1 MKRINLTQTEH
12 NVKIGNVCEY
22 IEPNITEDSL
32 FYQDDELVGFYIR
45 NVSDYSDR
53 LPKFLAVADLEFRTD
68 NVPKSTMKRASGLH
82 DADAEVLQFST
93 ILGSVAPR
101 HHMRRPYAT
110 ISSVHQNKKARP
122 FIKSMM
128 LACLEGQNIMKEIT
142 PDIYNKQLEI
152 FEGVQDKWKF
162 GKMFTSTI
170 SNYNISAPY
179 HIDNANIKG
188 SVNMIMTKRN
198 NSKGG
203 CLTIPDYDITIESCD
218 NSMIVYPA
226 WRNVHGVTPIIPLKD
241 GGYRNS
247 HIFYPLKA
255 FLNEHI

>member
-1 MKRINLTQTEH
+1 MKRVNLFPIEH
-12 NVKIGNVCEY
+12 NVKVGNVCEY

-32 FYQDDELVGFYIR
+32 FYVDDELVGFYIR
-45 NVSDYSDR
+45 NVSKYSQK
-53 LPKFLAVADLEFRTD
+53 LPSFLAIADQEFRTKR
-68 NVPKSTMKRASGLH
+68 VPKSTMKRASGLH
-82 DADAEVLQFST
+82 DASAEVLQFST

-110 ISSVHQNKKARP
+110 ISSVHQKKSARP

-128 LACLEGQNIMKEIT
+128 LACLEGQKIMKEVA
-142 PDIYNKQLEI
+142 PEMWKRQQVL

-162 GKMFTSTI
+162 GDMFTSTI
-170 SNYNISAPY
+170 SNYNIAAAY
-179 HIDNANIKG
+179 HKDTANIVG
-188 SVNMIMTKRN
+188 SVNMIMTKRS

-203 CLTIPDYDITIESCD
+203 CLTVPDFNITIESCD

-226 WRNVHGVTPIIPLKD
+226 WLSIHGVTPIIPLAE

-247 HIFYPLKA
+247 HVFYPLKA

>member
-1 MKRINLTQTEH
+1 MKRLDLLQTKH
-12 NVKIGNVCEY
+12 NIKVGKVCEY
-22 IEPNITEDSL
+22 TEPNVIEDSL
-32 FYQDDELVGFYIR
+32 FYVEDKLVGFYIR
-45 NVSDYSDR
+45 NINKYSER
-53 LPKFLAVADLEFRTD
+53 LTRFLSIADAEFKSK

-82 DADAEVLQFST
+82 DSDSEVLQYST

-110 ISSVHQNKKARP
+110 ISSVHQNKTARP

-128 LACLEGQNIMKEIT
+128 LCCLEGQKIMKEIA
-142 PDIYNKQLEI
+142 PEI
-152 FEGVQDKWKF
+152 FEQQQSLFKDVQDKWKF
-162 GKMFTSTI
+162 GGMFTSTI

-179 HIDNANIKG
+179 HIDHANIKG

-203 CLTIPDYDITIESCD
+203 CLTIPDYGITIESCD

-226 WRNVHGVTPIIPLKD
+226 WKSIHGVTPIIPLAD
-241 GGYRNS
+241 NGYRNS

-255 FLNEHI
+255 FLNDHI

>member
-1 MKRINLTQTEH
+1 MKRINLYPIEH

-22 IEPNITEDSL
+22 IEPNITEDCL
-32 FYQDDELVGFYIR
+32 FYVDDELVGFYIR
-45 NVSDYSDR
+45 NVSKYSDK
-53 LPKFLAVADLEFRTD
+53 LPSFLAIADQEFRTKR
-68 NVPKSTMKRASGLH
+68 VPKSTMKRASGLH
-82 DADAEVLQFST
+82 DADSEVLQYST

-110 ISSVHQNKKARP
+110 ISSVHQKKSARP

-128 LACLEGQNIMKEIT
+128 LTCLEGQKIMKEIA
-142 PDIYNKQLEI
+142 PEIYNRQMQL
-152 FEGVQDKWKF
+152 FSDVQDKWKF
-162 GKMFTSTI
+162 ANMYTSTI

-188 SVNMIMTKRN
+188 SVNMIFTKRN

-203 CLTIPDYDITIESCD
+203 CLTIPDYNITIESCD

>member
-1 MKRINLTQTEH
+1 MKRINLKQTKH
-12 NVKIGNVCEY
+12 DVKIGKICEY

-32 FYQDDELVGFYIR
+32 FYEDDELVGFYIR
-45 NVSDYSDR
+45 NISDYSDR
-53 LPKFLAVADLEFRTD
+53 LPKFLAVADKEFRTD

-82 DADAEVLQFST
+82 DADSEVLQFST

-128 LACLEGQNIMKEIT
+128 LTCLEGQKLMKEIA
-142 PDIYNKQLEI
+142 PNIYNKQLEL
-152 FEGVQDKWKF
+152 FKEVQDKWKF
-162 GKMFTSTI
+162 GGMFTSTI
-170 SNYNISAPY
+170 SNYNIAAPY

-188 SVNMIMTKRN
+188 SVNMIMTKRS

-226 WRNVHGVTPIIPLKD
+226 WRNIHGVTPIIPLKD